1 MHAYIYHVS
10 GSSHEKKTRIQR
22 LVGGK
27 SRGKKKKGRCV
38 GGRDREREFKN
49 PFEGVSGACNMRR
62 KVGKI
67 NNSKFVT
74 INLTRCGIR

>member
-1 MHAYIYHVS
+1 M
-10 GSSHEKKTRIQR
+10 KRK
-22 LVGGK
+22 LVYKGWLGGNQEE
-27 SRGKKKKGRCV
+27 KKKKGRCV

-49 PFEGVSGACNMRR
+49 PFEGVSGACNLRR